1 MPSPPW
7 KRGKTFRLEIPDG
20 NTIPRLLFKVPF
32 AIGHSVSQQ
41 AFVYAALLSRE
52 ESDDSPTAIMAT
64 SFDSPMRSIVMA
76 IATGVA
82 DRSGHQHAR
91 CPG

>member
-1 MPSPPW
+1 M
-7 KRGKTFRLEIPDG
+7 EIPDD
-20 NTIPRLLFKVPF
+20 NTILRLLFNFPF

-64 SFDSPMRSIVMA
+64 SFDSPRGSFVIT
-76 IATGVA
+76 ITTGDA

-91 CPG
+91 CPS